1 MESEKNYFSFL
12 CQLSKLKVN
21 SERIT
26 VWLLSLWKALS
37 LNLQVLILLN
47 SILFI
52 MFNSYKN
59 KKTQPHAIMYTL
71 VYNYAFSAHDKQCTN
86 VV

>member
-1 MESEKNYFSFL
+1 
-12 CQLSKLKVN
+12 
-21 SERIT
+21 
-26 VWLLSLWKALS
+26 
-37 LNLQVLILLN
+37 
-47 SILFI
+47 